1 MGFETT
7 VLARFIPDVF
17 LLMMRGM
24 SEQPLISVIVP
35 VYNVE
40 DKLSRCVESVFAQ
53 TYPRWELILVDDGS
67 LDNSGSLCDEY
78 VALDARVH
86 VIHQSNAGV
95 SAARN
100 AGMELARGDWWTFVD
115 SDDSILPDFFAVA
128 MDTLRMHPAADLYF
142 GQIFHHSLDGKFFVE
157 VEQPNHL
164 CSLRKAYTDYSMHIT
179 GDMHAKLFRSD
190 IICEHGIRFPLGI
203 QYAEDHIFLFSYLLH
218 TENVFL
224 SSEVC
229 YNYYRAE
236 GTLSTTP
243 RYEWAKEERCVT
255 QMLPLAEQL
264 ALLLSLPMERI
275 LRESFSVR
283 LLTASL
289 QSLNVSQYRRYFES
303 LTPLSRLFWCRA
315 VVIISGR
322 LRCFG
327 AVVKNSPLLQYY
339 VLRYYLV
346 LRCWAK
352 RASWKVVD

>member
-1 MGFETT
+1 
-7 VLARFIPDVF
+7 
-17 LLMMRGM
+17 M

-100 AGMELARGDWWTFVD
+100 AGMDLARGDWWTFVD
-115 SDDSILPDFFAVA
+115 SDDSLLPDFFAVA

-164 CSLRKAYTDYSMHIT
+164 CSLRKAYTDYSMYIT

-218 TENVFL
+218 VKNVFL
-224 SSEVC
+224 SSKVC
-229 YNYYRAE
+229 YHYYRAE
-236 GTLSTTP
+236 DTLSTTP
-243 RYEWAKEERCVT
+243 RYDWAKEQQCAS

-264 ALLLSLPMERI
+264 ALQLNLPMNEI
-275 LRESFSVR
+275 LRENFAIR
-283 LLTASL
+283 LLAASL
-289 QSLNVSQYRRYFES
+289 QSLSASQYRCYFRSLPPLTRRY
-303 LTPLSRLFWCRA
+303 WCKS
-315 VVIISGR
+315 VVIMSGR
-322 LRCFG
+322 LRCLG
-327 AVVKNSPLLQYY
+327 RVVQNRPLMQYY
-339 VLRYYLV
+339 MLRGYLV
-346 LRCWAK
+346 LSRFAK
-352 RASWKVVD
+352 ERLMRWRF